1 MKGITLALAAA
12 IAGMTT
18 LASTAQQLAVPS
30 SVQLQHAQIIGRLE
44 SYAQQDGPAAA
55 AAGKA
60 VAFLKAH
67 YAKEAITGGDRFS
80 AAFDRPFFKEFVVRD
95 GQGRVKEL
103 LTEACD
109 EGFLAGVAL
118 GQWYPELD
126 DCFLVAVT
134 EKRTKQEIDALATML
149 LSVSAPVSP
158 AAV

>member
-60 VAFLKAH
+60 VAFLKSH
-67 YAKEAITGGDRFS
+67 YAKET
-80 AAFDRPFFKEFVVRD
+80 EFV
-95 GQGRVKEL
+95 L
-103 LTEACD
+103 LP
-109 EGFLAGVAL
+109 L
-118 GQWYPELD
+118 G
-126 DCFLVAVT
+126 
-134 EKRTKQEIDALATML
+134 L
-149 LSVSAPVSP
+149 LSGLFQAFSRAR
-158 AAV
+158 